1 MKKNLAG
8 KEYVVYGLHTVL
20 GVLKNQSFRAKKLFI
35 ARKDMKEVVDL
46 AVMQKIHYELVD
58 RQYIEKK
65 FNLSSDAQGLA
76 MICSPYSYLTTDEIL
91 FKKPKLLILL
101 DELQDSINL
110 GRIARLALSFGADAL
125 VICKN
130 NSAKVSPMAEKASV
144 GALSIIPVVEV
155 NNLSS
160 FIEKLKILNFFIYG
174 ADEHGSIEVNNVDF
188 AEKIAVIIGQEG
200 EGLRSLTKKNCDLL
214 VKIPMKNSNICLN
227 AADAALVFLYQ
238 ISIT

>member
-1 MKKNLAG
+1 MKKNLEC

-20 GVLKNQSFRAKKLFI
+20 GVLKNQPFRAKKLFI
-35 ARKDMKEVVDL
+35 ARKDMDEIKNL
-46 AVMQKIHYELVD
+46 AIEQKIHYELVD
-58 RQYIEKK
+58 RHYIEKK

-76 MICSPYSYLTTDEIL
+76 LLCSPYTYLTADEIL
-91 FKKPKLLILL
+91 YKKPKLLILL

-130 NSAKVSPMAEKASV
+130 NSAKVSPMAEKAAV
-144 GALSIIPVVEV
+144 GALSIVPVVEV
-155 NNLSS
+155 GNLSS
-160 FIEKLKILNFFIYG
+160 FIEKLKKINFFIYG
-174 ADEHGSIEVNNVDF
+174 ADEHGSVDINRLDF
-188 AEKIAVIIGQEG
+188 ADKIAVIIGQEG

-214 VKIPMKNSNICLN
+214 VKIPMKNPNICLN

-238 ISIT
+238 ISIN